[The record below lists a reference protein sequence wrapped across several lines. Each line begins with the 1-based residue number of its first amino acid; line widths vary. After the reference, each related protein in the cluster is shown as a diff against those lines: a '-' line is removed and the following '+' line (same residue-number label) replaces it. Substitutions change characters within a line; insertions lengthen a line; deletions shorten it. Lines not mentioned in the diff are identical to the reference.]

1 MQFVRPSY
9 TFTEN
14 GVMGFVEVMKT
25 GVSSSPFTVQVI
37 GGMSMSTGCCKHVML
52 PKKQDSVCKRN
63 KMCFQ
68 KKLDRV

>member
-25 GVSSSPFTVQVI
+25 GVSSSPFTVQVV
-37 GGMSMSTGCCKHVML
+37 GGMSMSTGCCKYFVT
-52 PKKQDSVCKRN
+52 KKTRQCL
-63 KMCFQ
+63 Q
-68 KKLDRV
+68 KK